1 MLLFTTEKCLLIF
14 KTILLNFSNTCI
26 TSMTCLFLLESESEQ
41 EEESGSDEE
50 DIQSLSEED
59 AEQASNKAATKERQY
74 AYPSGTV
81 KR

>member
-1 MLLFTTEKCLLIF
+1 
-14 KTILLNFSNTCI
+14 
-26 TSMTCLFLLESESEQ
+26 MTCLFLLESESEQ

-59 AEQASNKAATKERQY
+59 AEQASNKTATKERQY